1 MKKSILSLAIATVLL
16 LLASCS
22 EKKVRVT
29 QLLFN
34 ETVTN
39 AYLDGEKYTGE
50 AWSDD
55 GKTVCVAFDNGAITS
70 VNVFHTNGT
79 VAVSGKSLSG
89 KAQYFDEEGNEI
101 SVDDLIMNYPDIIQR
116 LNKMVENMYCSE
128 ELE

>member
-1 MKKSILSLAIATVLL
+1 MKKPILSCAITIALL

-22 EKKVRVT
+22 EKKVRIT

-55 GKTVCVAFDNGAITS
+55 GKTVCVAFDKGAITS
-70 VNVFHTNGT
+70 VSVYHSNGT
-79 VAVSGKSLSG
+79 LAVSGKALSG
-89 KAQYFDEEGNEI
+89 SAQYFDDEGNKIAVEE
-101 SVDDLIMNYPDIIQR
+101 LMMNYPDIIQC